1 MPTLQ
6 EQAKT
11 INDLIDKAKTAAD
24 KGDIE
29 TARKLQEEIQ
39 TAKDAYNSE
48 KEVVDAISAEEKV
61 GGDSEPATSK
71 ESETE
76 EKNDKPDAEKDL
88 KKPAPEKEESTKEE
102 EPKADEKEQPEEK
115 PEAPVEEKTPEEL
128 EEEKKKKLGGKRSM
142 ARKILGN
149 QDNKFSEE
157 TQAFLDYVKTKGA
170 QRDNVTSVEAQPIIP
185 EDIKYQPEELPETFV
200 DLKKFVNVQP
210 VTTAAGSHPI
220 LNPAQETMVSVE
232 ELEKNPELAKPK
244 FTDIDYKVKT
254 YRGQIPVSQ
263 ESLDDSEANLAN
275 IVAQNNARQ
284 AVNTTNKYIADV
296 MKSFEAVNTADL
308 DDIKQIINVEIDPA
322 YNLSLV
328 VSQSFY
334 QALDT
339 LKDKNGQYLLKQD
352 ITSPTGT
359 VLFGR
364 PVFIIKDELFGNKGD
379 KKAFIGD
386 LKYAVFFADRKQAS
400 VKWVENEIYGQVLAA
415 YMRFDVKKG
424 VEEAGRFLTYT
435 GTAGDLGTGSEPQA

>member
-1 MPTLQ
+1 MATLQ
-6 EQAKT
+6 EQAKS
-11 INDLIDKAKTAAD
+11 INDLIDQAQKAVNN
-24 KGDIE
+24 GDVE

-39 TAKDAYNSE
+39 QAKNAYNE
-48 KEVVDAISAEEKV
+48 QKEIVDSVSAEEKIS
-61 GGDSEPATSK
+61 GDSEAPKDKT
-71 ESETE
+71 ETE
-76 EKNDKPDAEKDL
+76 EKNEKPDAEPPTED
-88 KKPAPEKEESTKEE
+88 KKVDEQPEQDK

-115 PEAPVEEKTPEEL
+115 PETPVEEKTPEEL

-210 VTTAAGSHPI
+210 VTTASGSHPI

-232 ELEKNPELAKPK
+232 ELAKNPELASPK

-263 ESLDDSEANLAN
+263 EALDDSEANLAN
-275 IVAQNNARQ
+275 IIARNNARQ

-296 MKSFEAVNTADL
+296 MKTFEPVDTANL

-364 PVFIIKDELFGNKGD
+364 PVFIIKDELFGVKGD

-386 LKYAVFFADRKQAS
+386 LNYAVFFADRKQAS
-400 VKWVENEIYGQVLAA
+400 VKWVENEIYGQILAA

-424 VEEAGRFLTYT
+424 VEEAGRFITYT
-435 GTAGDLGTGSEPQA
+435 GTAGDLGTGSEPVA

>member
-1 MPTLQ
+1 MATLQ
-6 EQAKT
+6 EQAKS
-11 INDLIDKAKTAAD
+11 INDLIDQAQKAVNN
-24 KGDIE
+24 GDVE
-29 TARKLQEEIQ
+29 TARKLKEEIQ
-39 TAKDAYNSE
+39 QAKDTYNE
-48 KEVVDAISAEEKV
+48 QKEIVDSVSAEEKIS
-61 GGDSEPATSK
+61 GDSEATK
-71 ESETE
+71 ETTETE
-76 EKNDKPDAEKDL
+76 EKNDKPDAESASEKDED
-88 KKPAPEKEESTKEE
+88 EKTEQDKET
-102 EPKADEKEQPEEK
+102 KADEKEAPEEK
-115 PEAPVEEKTPEEL
+115 PETQVEGKTPEEL

-142 ARKILGN
+142 ARQILGN
-149 QDNKFSEE
+149 QDKFSEE
-157 TQAFLDYVKTKGA
+157 TQAFLNYVKSKGA
-170 QRDNVTSVEAQPIIP
+170 QRDNVTSVEAQPLIP
-185 EDIKYQPEELPETFV
+185 EDIKYIPEELPETFV

-220 LNPAQETMVSVE
+220 LNPAQETMISVE
-232 ELEKNPELAKPK
+232 ELAKNPELAKPT
-244 FTDIDYKVKT
+244 FTEVDYKVKT

-296 MKSFEAVNTADL
+296 MKSFAPVDTANL
-308 DDIKQIINVEIDPA
+308 DDIKTIINTDIDPA

-334 QALDT
+334 NALDT

-364 PVFIIKDELFGNKGD
+364 PVFIIKDELFGVKGE

-386 LKYAVFFADRKQAS
+386 LKYAVFFADRKQAT
-400 VKWVENEIYGQVLAA
+400 VKWIDNEIYGELLAA

-424 VEEAGRFLTYT
+424 VEEAGRFITYT

>member
-1 MPTLQ
+1 MATLQ
-6 EQAKT
+6 EQAKS
-11 INDLIDKAKTAAD
+11 INDLIDQAQKAVND
-24 KGDIE
+24 GDVE
-29 TARKLQEEIQ
+29 TARKLKEEIQ
-39 TAKDAYNSE
+39 QAKDAYNE
-48 KEVVDAISAEEKV
+48 QKEVVDAVSAEEKIS
-61 GGDSEPATSK
+61 GDSEAPK
-71 ESETE
+71 EKTETE
-76 EKNDKPDAEKDL
+76 AKNEKPEAEP
-88 KKPAPEKEESTKEE
+88 PAEEKEVDKQPEQDK
-102 EPKADEKEQPEEK
+102 EPKADEKEQPKEK
-115 PEAPVEEKTPEEL
+115 PEAPIDEKTPEEL

-142 ARKILGN
+142 ARKILENKEN
-149 QDNKFSEE
+149 QLSDEAKGFVEY
-157 TQAFLDYVKTKGA
+157 LKTKGA
-170 QRDNVTSVEAQPIIP
+170 KRDNVKSVDAQPIIP

-263 ESLDDSEANLAN
+263 ESLDDSEANLAA

-296 MKSFEAVNTADL
+296 MKSFEAVNTANL
-308 DDIKQIINVEIDPA
+308 DDIKEIINVEIDPA

-364 PVFIIKDELFGNKGD
+364 PVFIIKDELFGAKGD

-400 VKWVENEIYGQVLAA
+400 VKWVENEIYGQILAA

-435 GTAGDLGTGSEPQA
+435 GTAGDLGTGSEPKA

>member
-1 MPTLQ
+1 MP
-6 EQAKT
+6 
-11 INDLIDKAKTAAD
+11 
-24 KGDIE
+24 
-29 TARKLQEEIQ
+29 
-39 TAKDAYNSE
+39 
-48 KEVVDAISAEEKV
+48 
-61 GGDSEPATSK
+61 
-71 ESETE
+71 
-76 EKNDKPDAEKDL
+76 EKNAEAKPDVDK
-88 KKPAPEKEESTKEE
+88 

-115 PEAPVEEKTPEEL
+115 PETPVEEKTPEEL

-142 ARKILGN
+142 ARQILEN
-149 QDNKFSEE
+149 KDNKFSEE
-157 TQAFLDYVKTKGA
+157 AQAFLKYVKTKGA

-210 VTTAAGSHPI
+210 VTNASGSHPI

-232 ELEKNPELAKPK
+232 ELAKNPELASPK

-263 ESLDDSEANLAN
+263 EALDDSEANLAN
-275 IVAQNNARQ
+275 IIAKNNARQ
-284 AVNTTNKYIADV
+284 AVNTTNKYIAEV
-296 MKSFEAVNTADL
+296 MKSFEAVDTDNL
-308 DDIKQIINVEIDPA
+308 DDIKAIINVDIDPA

-364 PVFIIKDELFGNKGD
+364 PVFIIKDELFGAKGD

-386 LKYAVFFADRKQAS
+386 LNYAVFFADRKQAS
-400 VKWVENEIYGQVLAA
+400 AKWVEHAIYGQVLAA

>member
-6 EQAKT
+6 EQAKS
-11 INDLIDKAKTAAD
+11 INDLIDQAQSAAN

-29 TARKLQEEIQ
+29 SARKLQEEIAQ
-39 TAKDAYNSE
+39 AKEAYNAE
-48 KEVVDAISAEEKV
+48 KEVVDSVSAEEKIS
-61 GGDSEPATSK
+61 GDSEAPK
-71 ESETE
+71 ETTETE
-76 EKNDKPDAEKDL
+76 EKNEKPDAESALEKDA
-88 KKPAPEKEESTKEE
+88 KTKPEQDEET
-102 EPKADEKEQPEEK
+102 KADEKEVPEEK
-115 PEAPVEEKTPEEL
+115 PETPVGEKTPEEL

-149 QDNKFSEE
+149 QDKFSEE
-157 TQAFLDYVKTKGA
+157 TEAFLNYVKSKGA

-185 EDIKYQPEELPETFV
+185 EDIKYTPEVLPETFV

-210 VTTAAGSHPI
+210 VTTASGSHPI

-232 ELEKNPELAKPK
+232 ELAKNPELASPK

-263 ESLDDSEANLAN
+263 EALDDSEANLAN
-275 IVAQNNARQ
+275 IIAKNNARQ

-296 MKSFEAVNTADL
+296 MKSFAAVDTANL
-308 DDIKQIINVEIDPA
+308 DDIKAIINVEIDPA

-364 PVFIIKDELFGNKGD
+364 PVFIIKDELFGAKGD

-386 LKYAVFFADRKQAS
+386 LNYAVFFADRKQAS
-400 VKWVENEIYGQVLAA
+400 VKWVENEIYGQILAA

-424 VEEAGRFLTYT
+424 VEEAGRFITYT
-435 GTAGDLGTGSEPQA
+435 GTAGDLGTGSEPVA

>member
-1 MPTLQ
+1 MATLQ
-6 EQAKT
+6 EQAKS
-11 INDLIDKAKTAAD
+11 INDLIDQAQKAVND
-24 KGDIE
+24 GDVE
-29 TARKLQEEIQ
+29 TARKLKEEIQ
-39 TAKDAYNSE
+39 QAKDAYNE
-48 KEVVDAISAEEKV
+48 QKEVVDAVSAEEKIS
-61 GGDSEPATSK
+61 GDSEAPK
-71 ESETE
+71 EKTETE
-76 EKNDKPDAEKDL
+76 EKNEKPEAEAPAEEKEVD
-88 KKPAPEKEESTKEE
+88 KKPEQDK

-115 PEAPVEEKTPEEL
+115 PETPVEEKTPEEL

-142 ARKILGN
+142 ARKILENKEN
-149 QDNKFSEE
+149 QLSDEAKGFVEY
-157 TQAFLDYVKTKGA
+157 LKTKGA
-170 QRDNVTSVEAQPIIP
+170 KRDNVKSVDAQPIIP

-263 ESLDDSEANLAN
+263 ESLDDSEANLAA

-296 MKSFEAVNTADL
+296 MKSFAPVNTADL
-308 DDIKQIINVEIDPA
+308 DDIKEIINVEIDPA

-364 PVFIIKDELFGNKGD
+364 PVFIIKDELFGAKGD

-400 VKWVENEIYGQVLAA
+400 VKWIENEIYGQILAA

-435 GTAGDLGTGSEPQA
+435 GTAGDLGTGSEPKA

>member
-1 MPTLQ
+1 MATLQ
-6 EQAKT
+6 EQAKS
-11 INDLIDKAKTAAD
+11 INDLIDQAQKAVNN
-24 KGDIE
+24 GDVE
-29 TARKLQEEIQ
+29 TARKLKEEIQ
-39 TAKDAYNSE
+39 QAKDTYNE
-48 KEVVDAISAEEKV
+48 QKEIVDSVSAEEKIS
-61 GGDSEPATSK
+61 GDSEASK
-71 ESETE
+71 DKTETE
-76 EKNDKPDAEKDL
+76 EKNDKPEAETVPEKDTEV
-88 KKPAPEKEESTKEE
+88 KPEGDK

-115 PEAPVEEKTPEEL
+115 TESPVEEQTPEEL

-142 ARKILGN
+142 ARQILENKEN
-149 QDNKFSEE
+149 QLSDEAKGFVEYLKS
-157 TQAFLDYVKTKGA
+157 KGA
-170 QRDNVTSVEAQPIIP
+170 KRDNVKSVDAQPIIP

-400 VKWVENEIYGQVLAA
+400 VKWVENEIYGQILAA

>member
-1 MPTLQ
+1 MATLQ
-6 EQAKT
+6 EQAKS
-11 INDLIDKAKTAAD
+11 INDLIDQAQKAVNN
-24 KGDIE
+24 GDVE
-29 TARKLQEEIQ
+29 TARKLKEEIQ
-39 TAKDAYNSE
+39 QAKDTYNE
-48 KEVVDAISAEEKV
+48 QKEIVDSVSAEEKIS
-61 GGDSEPATSK
+61 GDSEAPK
-71 ESETE
+71 EKTETE
-76 EKNDKPDAEKDL
+76 AKNEKPDAES
-88 KKPAPEKEESTKEE
+88 PAEDKQPEQDK
-102 EPKADEKEQPEEK
+102 EPKADEEEVPEEN
-115 PEAPVEEKTPEEL
+115 PESPVEGKTPEEL
-128 EEEKKKKLGGKRSM
+128 IDEKKKKLGGKRSM
-142 ARKILGN
+142 ARTILDN
-149 QDNKFSEE
+149 KDNKFSEE
-157 TQAFLDYVKTKGA
+157 AQNFMKYIKSKGA

-210 VTTAAGSHPI
+210 VTTASGSHPI

-232 ELEKNPELAKPK
+232 ELAKNPELASPK

-263 ESLDDSEANLAN
+263 EALDDSEANLAN
-275 IVAQNNARQ
+275 IIAKNNARQ

-296 MKSFEAVNTADL
+296 MKSFEPVDTANL
-308 DDIKQIINVEIDPA
+308 DDIKAIINVDIDPA

-364 PVFIIKDELFGNKGD
+364 PVFIIKDELFGAKGD

-386 LKYAVFFADRKQAS
+386 LNYAVFFADRKQAS
-400 VKWVENEIYGQVLAA
+400 VKWVENEIYGQILAS

-424 VEEAGRFLTYT
+424 VEEAGRFITYT

>member
-1 MPTLQ
+1 MATLQ
-6 EQAKT
+6 EQAKS
-11 INDLIDKAKTAAD
+11 INDLIDQAQKAVNN
-24 KGDIE
+24 GDVE

-39 TAKDAYNSE
+39 QAKNAYNE
-48 KEVVDAISAEEKV
+48 QKEIVDAVSAEEKIS
-61 GGDSEPATSK
+61 GDSEAPKDKT
-71 ESETE
+71 ETE
-76 EKNDKPDAEKDL
+76 EKNEKPDAEPPTEDKEVE
-88 KKPAPEKEESTKEE
+88 KQPEQDK
-102 EPKADEKEQPEEK
+102 EPKADEKEQPEEN
-115 PEAPVEEKTPEEL
+115 PETPVEEKTPEEL

-210 VTTAAGSHPI
+210 VTTASGSHPI

-232 ELEKNPELAKPK
+232 ELAKNPELASPK

-263 ESLDDSEANLAN
+263 EALDDSEANLAN
-275 IVAQNNARQ
+275 IIARNNARQ

-296 MKSFEAVNTADL
+296 MKTFAPVDTANL

-364 PVFIIKDELFGNKGD
+364 PVFIIKDELFGAKGD

-386 LKYAVFFADRKQAS
+386 LNYAVFFADRKQAS
-400 VKWVENEIYGQVLAA
+400 VKWVENEIYGQILAA

-435 GTAGDLGTGSEPQA
+435 GTAGDLGTGSEPTA

>member
-1 MPTLQ
+1 MATLQ
-6 EQAKT
+6 EQAKS
-11 INDLIDKAKTAAD
+11 INNLIDQAQKAVNN
-24 KGDIE
+24 GDVE

-39 TAKDAYNSE
+39 QAKNAYNE
-48 KEVVDAISAEEKV
+48 QKGIVDAVSAEEKIS
-61 GGDSEPATSK
+61 GDSEAPKDKT
-71 ESETE
+71 ETE
-76 EKNDKPDAEKDL
+76 EKNEKPDAEPPTEDKEV
-88 KKPAPEKEESTKEE
+88 EKQLEQDKV
-102 EPKADEKEQPEEK
+102 PKADEKEQPEEN
-115 PEAPVEEKTPEEL
+115 PETPVEEKTPEEL
-128 EEEKKKKLGGKRSM
+128 EEETKKKLGGKRSM

-210 VTTAAGSHPI
+210 VTTASGSHPI

-232 ELEKNPELAKPK
+232 ELAKNPKLASPK

-263 ESLDDSEANLAN
+263 EALDDSEANLAN
-275 IVAQNNARQ
+275 IIARNNARQ

-296 MKSFEAVNTADL
+296 MKTFAPVDTANL

-364 PVFIIKDELFGNKGD
+364 PVFIIKDELFGVKGD

-386 LKYAVFFADRKQAS
+386 LNYAVFFADRKQAS
-400 VKWVENEIYGQVLAA
+400 VKWVENEIYGQILAA

-424 VEEAGRFLTYT
+424 VEEAGRFITYT
-435 GTAGDLGTGSEPQA
+435 GTAGDLGTGSEPTA

>member
-1 MPTLQ
+1 MATLK
-6 EQAKT
+6 EQAKS
-11 INDLIDKAKTAAD
+11 INDLIDQAQKAVNN
-24 KGDIE
+24 GDVE
-29 TARKLQEEIQ
+29 TARKLKEEIQ
-39 TAKDAYNSE
+39 QAKDTYNE
-48 KEVVDAISAEEKV
+48 QKEIVDSVSAEEKIS
-61 GGDSEPATSK
+61 GDSEAPK
-71 ESETE
+71 EKTETE
-76 EKNDKPDAEKDL
+76 AKNEKPEAETVPEKDTEAKPDVDK
-88 KKPAPEKEESTKEE
+88 

-115 PEAPVEEKTPEEL
+115 PETPVEEKTPEEL

-142 ARKILGN
+142 ARQILENKEN
-149 QDNKFSEE
+149 QLSDE
-157 TQAFLDYVKTKGA
+157 VKGFVEYLKSKGA
-170 QRDNVTSVEAQPIIP
+170 KRDNVKSVDAQPIIP

-400 VKWVENEIYGQVLAA
+400 VKWVENEIYGQILAA

>member
-1 MPTLQ
+1 MATLQ
-6 EQAKT
+6 EQAKS
-11 INDLIDKAKTAAD
+11 INDLIDQAQKAVNN
-24 KGDIE
+24 GDVE
-29 TARKLQEEIQ
+29 TARKLKEEIQ
-39 TAKDAYNSE
+39 QAKDTYNE
-48 KEVVDAISAEEKV
+48 QKEIVDSVSAEEKIS
-61 GGDSEPATSK
+61 GDSEAPK
-71 ESETE
+71 EKTETE
-76 EKNDKPDAEKDL
+76 AKNEKPDAEPPTEDKQ
-88 KKPAPEKEESTKEE
+88 PEQDKA
-102 EPKADEKEQPEEK
+102 PKADEKEVPEEK
-115 PEAPVEEKTPEEL
+115 PETPVEEKTPEEL

-157 TQAFLDYVKTKGA
+157 TEAFLNYVKSKGA

-210 VTTAAGSHPI
+210 VTTASGSHPI
-220 LNPAQETMVSVE
+220 LNPAQEIMVSVE
-232 ELEKNPELAKPK
+232 ELAKNPELASPK

-263 ESLDDSEANLAN
+263 EALDDSEANLAN
-275 IVAQNNARQ
+275 IIAKNNARQ

-296 MKSFEAVNTADL
+296 MKSFAAVDTANL
-308 DDIKQIINVEIDPA
+308 DDIKQIINVDIDPA

-364 PVFIIKDELFGNKGD
+364 PVFIIKDELFGVKGD

-386 LKYAVFFADRKQAS
+386 LNYAVFFADRKQAS
-400 VKWVENEIYGQVLAA
+400 VKWVENEIYGQILAA

-424 VEEAGRFLTYT
+424 VEEAGRFITYT
-435 GTAGDLGTGSEPQA
+435 GTAGDVVTP

>member
-1 MPTLQ
+1 MATLQ
-6 EQAKT
+6 EQAKS
-11 INDLIDKAKTAAD
+11 INDLIDQAQKAVNN
-24 KGDIE
+24 GDVE
-29 TARKLQEEIQ
+29 TARKLKEEIQ
-39 TAKDAYNSE
+39 QAKDTYNE
-48 KEVVDAISAEEKV
+48 QKEIVDSVSAEEKIS
-61 GGDSEPATSK
+61 GDSEAPK
-71 ESETE
+71 EKTETE
-76 EKNDKPDAEKDL
+76 AKNEKPDAES
-88 KKPAPEKEESTKEE
+88 APEKDAEVKPEQDK
-102 EPKADEKEQPEEK
+102 EPKTDEKEQPEEK

-142 ARKILGN
+142 ARQILENKEN
-149 QDNKFSEE
+149 QLSDEAKGFVEYLKS
-157 TQAFLDYVKTKGA
+157 KGA
-170 QRDNVTSVEAQPIIP
+170 KRDNVKSVDAQPIIP

-296 MKSFEAVNTADL
+296 MKSFQAVNTADL
-308 DDIKQIINVEIDPA
+308 DDIKAIINVEIDPA

-400 VKWVENEIYGQVLAA
+400 VKWVENEIYGQILAA

>member
-1 MPTLQ
+1 MATLQ
-6 EQAKT
+6 EQAKS
-11 INDLIDKAKTAAD
+11 INDLIDQAQKAVNN
-24 KGDIE
+24 GDVE
-29 TARKLQEEIQ
+29 TARKLKEEIQ
-39 TAKDAYNSE
+39 QAKDTYNE
-48 KEVVDAISAEEKV
+48 QKEIVDSVSAEEKIS
-61 GGDSEPATSK
+61 GDSEAPK
-71 ESETE
+71 EKTETE
-76 EKNDKPDAEKDL
+76 AKNEKPEAENVPEKNAEAKPDVDK
-88 KKPAPEKEESTKEE
+88 

-115 PEAPVEEKTPEEL
+115 PETPVEEKTPEEL

-142 ARKILGN
+142 ARQILEN
-149 QDNKFSEE
+149 KENKFSEE
-157 TQAFLDYVKTKGA
+157 AEAFLKYVQSKGA

-210 VTTAAGSHPI
+210 VTTASGSHPI

-232 ELEKNPELAKPK
+232 ELAKNPELASPK

-263 ESLDDSEANLAN
+263 EALDDSEANLAN
-275 IVAQNNARQ
+275 IIAKNNARQ

-296 MKSFEAVNTADL
+296 MKSFEPVDTANL
-308 DDIKQIINVEIDPA
+308 DDIKAIINVDIDPA

-364 PVFIIKDELFGNKGD
+364 PVFIIKDELFGAKGD
-379 KKAFIGD
+379 KKAFNGD
-386 LKYAVFFADRKQAS
+386 LNYAVFFADRKQAS
-400 VKWVENEIYGQVLAA
+400 VKWVENEIYGQILAA

-424 VEEAGRFLTYT
+424 VEEAGRFITYT
-435 GTAGDLGTGSEPQA
+435 GTAGDLGTGSEPTA

>member
-1 MPTLQ
+1 MATLQ
-6 EQAKT
+6 EQAKS
-11 INDLIDKAKTAAD
+11 INDLIDQAQKAVNN
-24 KGDIE
+24 GDVE
-29 TARKLQEEIQ
+29 TARKLKEEIQ
-39 TAKDAYNSE
+39 QAKDTYNE
-48 KEVVDAISAEEKV
+48 QKEIVDSVSAEEKIS
-61 GGDSEPATSK
+61 GDSEAPK
-71 ESETE
+71 EKTETE
-76 EKNDKPDAEKDL
+76 AKNEKPEAENVPEKNAEAKPDFDK
-88 KKPAPEKEESTKEE
+88 

-115 PEAPVEEKTPEEL
+115 PETPVEEKTPEEL

-142 ARKILGN
+142 ARQILEN
-149 QDNKFSEE
+149 KENKFSEE
-157 TQAFLDYVKTKGA
+157 TEAFLKYVQSKGA

-210 VTTAAGSHPI
+210 VTTASGSHPI

-232 ELEKNPELAKPK
+232 ELAKNPELASPK

-263 ESLDDSEANLAN
+263 EALDDSEANLAN
-275 IVAQNNARQ
+275 IIAKNNARQ

-296 MKSFEAVNTADL
+296 MKSFEPVDTANL
-308 DDIKQIINVEIDPA
+308 DDIKAIINVDIDPA

-364 PVFIIKDELFGNKGD
+364 PVFIIKDELFGAKGD

-386 LKYAVFFADRKQAS
+386 LNYAVFFADRKQAS
-400 VKWVENEIYGQVLAA
+400 VKWVENEIYGQILAA

>member
-1 MPTLQ
+1 MATLQ
-6 EQAKT
+6 EQAKS
-11 INDLIDKAKTAAD
+11 INDLIDQAQKAVNN
-24 KGDIE
+24 GDVE
-29 TARKLQEEIQ
+29 TARKLKEEIQ
-39 TAKDAYNSE
+39 QAKDTYNE
-48 KEVVDAISAEEKV
+48 QKEIVDSVSAEEKIS
-61 GGDSEPATSK
+61 GDSEAPK
-71 ESETE
+71 EKTETE
-76 EKNDKPDAEKDL
+76 AKNEKPEAEPPTEDKQTEQD
-88 KKPAPEKEESTKEE
+88 KET
-102 EPKADEKEQPEEK
+102 KADEKEAPVEK
-115 PEAPVEEKTPEEL
+115 PEAPIEEKTPEEL

-142 ARKILGN
+142 ARQILEN
-149 QDNKFSEE
+149 KENKFSEE
-157 TQAFLDYVKTKGA
+157 AEAFLKYVQSKGA

-210 VTTAAGSHPI
+210 VTTASGSHPI

-232 ELEKNPELAKPK
+232 ELAKNPEIASPK

-263 ESLDDSEANLAN
+263 EALDDSEANLAN
-275 IVAQNNARQ
+275 IIAKNNARQ

-296 MKSFEAVNTADL
+296 MKSFAPVDTANL
-308 DDIKQIINVEIDPA
+308 DDIKAIINVDIDPA

-386 LKYAVFFADRKQAS
+386 LNYAVFFADRKQAS
-400 VKWVENEIYGQVLAA
+400 VKWVENEIYGQILAA

-424 VEEAGRFLTYT
+424 VEEAGRFITYT

>member
-1 MPTLQ
+1 MATLQ
-6 EQAKT
+6 EQAKS
-11 INDLIDKAKTAAD
+11 INDLIDQAQKAVNN
-24 KGDIE
+24 GDVE
-29 TARKLQEEIQ
+29 TARKLKEEIQ
-39 TAKDAYNSE
+39 QAKDTYNE
-48 KEVVDAISAEEKV
+48 QKEIVDSVSAEEKIS
-61 GGDSEPATSK
+61 GDSEAPK
-71 ESETE
+71 EKTETE
-76 EKNDKPDAEKDL
+76 AKNEKPEAENVPEKNAEAKPDVDK
-88 KKPAPEKEESTKEE
+88 

-115 PEAPVEEKTPEEL
+115 PETPIEEKTPEEL

-142 ARKILGN
+142 ARQILENKEN
-149 QDNKFSEE
+149 QLSDEAKGFVEYLKS
-157 TQAFLDYVKTKGA
+157 KGA
-170 QRDNVTSVEAQPIIP
+170 KRDNVKSVDAQPIIP

-263 ESLDDSEANLAN
+263 ESLDDSEANLAA

-296 MKSFEAVNTADL
+296 MKSFEAVDTANL
-308 DDIKQIINVEIDPA
+308 DDIKAIINTDIDPA

>member
-1 MPTLQ
+1 MATLQ
-6 EQAKT
+6 EQAKS
-11 INDLIDKAKTAAD
+11 INDLIDQAQKAVNN
-24 KGDIE
+24 GDVE
-29 TARKLQEEIQ
+29 TARKLKEEIQ
-39 TAKDAYNSE
+39 QAKDTYNE
-48 KEVVDAISAEEKV
+48 QKEIVDSVSAEEKIS
-61 GGDSEPATSK
+61 GDSEAPK
-71 ESETE
+71 EKTETE
-76 EKNDKPDAEKDL
+76 AKNEKPEAETVPEKDTEAKPDVDK
-88 KKPAPEKEESTKEE
+88 

-115 PEAPVEEKTPEEL
+115 PETPVEEKTPEEL

-142 ARKILGN
+142 ARQILENKEN
-149 QDNKFSEE
+149 QLSDE
-157 TQAFLDYVKTKGA
+157 VKGFVEYLKSKGA
-170 QRDNVTSVEAQPIIP
+170 KRDNVKSVDAQPIIP

-296 MKSFEAVNTADL
+296 MKSFEAVNTANL
-308 DDIKQIINVEIDPA
+308 DDIKEIINVEIDPA

-339 LKDKNGQYLLKQD
+339 LKDKNEQYLLKQD

-435 GTAGDLGTGSEPQA
+435 GTAGDLGTGSEPTA

>member
-1 MPTLQ
+1 MATLQ
-6 EQAKT
+6 EQAKS
-11 INDLIDKAKTAAD
+11 INDLIDQAQKAVNN
-24 KGDIE
+24 GDVE
-29 TARKLQEEIQ
+29 TARKLKEEIQ
-39 TAKDAYNSE
+39 QAKDTYNE
-48 KEVVDAISAEEKV
+48 QKEIVDSVSAEEKIS
-61 GGDSEPATSK
+61 GDSEAPK
-71 ESETE
+71 EKTETE
-76 EKNDKPDAEKDL
+76 AKNEKPEAESASEKD
-88 KKPAPEKEESTKEE
+88 ADEKTEQDKET
-102 EPKADEKEQPEEK
+102 KADEKEVPEEK
-115 PEAPVEEKTPEEL
+115 PETPIEEKTPEEL

-142 ARKILGN
+142 ARQILENKEN
-149 QDNKFSEE
+149 QLSDEAKGFVEYLKS
-157 TQAFLDYVKTKGA
+157 KGA
-170 QRDNVTSVEAQPIIP
+170 KRDNVKSVDAQPIIP

-400 VKWVENEIYGQVLAA
+400 VKWVENEIYGQILAA

>member
-1 MPTLQ
+1 MATLQ
-6 EQAKT
+6 EQAKS
-11 INDLIDKAKTAAD
+11 INDLIDQAQKAVNN
-24 KGDIE
+24 GDVE
-29 TARKLQEEIQ
+29 TARKLKEEIQ
-39 TAKDAYNSE
+39 QAKDTYNE
-48 KEVVDAISAEEKV
+48 QKEIVDSVSAEEKIE
-61 GGDSEPATSK
+61 GNSEPSK
-71 ESETE
+71 EKTETE
-76 EKNDKPDAEKDL
+76 EKNEKPDAES
-88 KKPAPEKEESTKEE
+88 APEKDAEVKPEQDK
-102 EPKADEKEQPEEK
+102 EPKADEKEQPEET
-115 PEAPVEEKTPEEL
+115 PEEPIEEKTPEEL

-142 ARKILGN
+142 ARQILENKEN
-149 QDNKFSEE
+149 QLSDEAKGFVEYLKS
-157 TQAFLDYVKTKGA
+157 KGA
-170 QRDNVTSVEAQPIIP
+170 KRDNVKSVDAQPIIP

-263 ESLDDSEANLAN
+263 ESLDDSEANLAA
-275 IVAQNNARQ
+275 IVGQNNARQ

-296 MKSFEAVNTADL
+296 MKSFAPVDTADL
-308 DDIKQIINVEIDPA
+308 DDIKEIINVEIDPA

>member
-1 MPTLQ
+1 MATLQ
-6 EQAKT
+6 EQAKS
-11 INDLIDKAKTAAD
+11 INDLIDQAQKAVNN
-24 KGDIE
+24 GDVE
-29 TARKLQEEIQ
+29 TARKLKEEIQ
-39 TAKDAYNSE
+39 QAKDTYNE
-48 KEVVDAISAEEKV
+48 QKEIVDSVSAEEKIS
-61 GGDSEPATSK
+61 GDSEVPK
-71 ESETE
+71 EKTETE
-76 EKNDKPDAEKDL
+76 AKNEKSEAENVPEKNAEAKPDVDK
-88 KKPAPEKEESTKEE
+88 
-102 EPKADEKEQPEEK
+102 EPKADEKEAPEEK
-115 PEAPVEEKTPEEL
+115 PEAPIEEKTPEEL

-149 QDNKFSEE
+149 QDKFSEE
-157 TQAFLDYVKTKGA
+157 TEAFLNYVKSKGA

-210 VTTAAGSHPI
+210 VTTASGSHPI

-232 ELEKNPELAKPK
+232 ELAKNPELASPK

-263 ESLDDSEANLAN
+263 EALDDSEANLAN
-275 IVAQNNARQ
+275 IIAKNNARQ

-296 MKSFEAVNTADL
+296 MKSFAPVDTANL
-308 DDIKQIINVEIDPA
+308 DDIKAIINVDIDPA

-364 PVFIIKDELFGNKGD
+364 PVFIIKDELFGAKGD

-386 LKYAVFFADRKQAS
+386 LNYAVFFADRKQAS
-400 VKWVENEIYGQVLAA
+400 VKWVENEIYGQILAA

-435 GTAGDLGTGSEPQA
+435 GTAGDLGTGSEPTA

>member
-6 EQAKT
+6 EQAKS
-11 INDLIDKAKTAAD
+11 INDLIDQAQTAAN

-29 TARKLQEEIQ
+29 TARKLQDEITQ
-39 TAKDAYNSE
+39 AKEAYNSE
-48 KEVVDAISAEEKV
+48 KEVVDSVSSEEKID
-61 GGDSEPATSK
+61 GGSEASEDKT
-71 ESETE
+71 ETE
-76 EKNDKPDAEKDL
+76 EKNEKPDAEP
-88 KKPAPEKEESTKEE
+88 PAEDKE
-102 EPKADEKEQPEEK
+102 ADEKPKEDEEEQPEEK
-115 PEAPVEEKTPEEL
+115 EEESVEEPSEEEL

-142 ARKILGN
+142 ARQILE
-149 QDNKFSEE
+149 NKENKYSEE
-157 TQAFLDYVKTKGA
+157 TQAFLNYVKTKGA

-210 VTTAAGSHPI
+210 VTTASGSHPI

-232 ELEKNPELAKPK
+232 ELAKNPELASPK
-244 FTDIDYKVKT
+244 FTDVDYKVKT

-263 ESLDDSEANLAN
+263 EALDDSEANLAN
-275 IVAQNNARQ
+275 IIAKNNARQ

-296 MKSFEAVNTADL
+296 MKSFAAVDTADL

-386 LKYAVFFADRKQAS
+386 LNYAVFFADRKQAS
-400 VKWVENEIYGQVLAA
+400 VKWVENEIYGQILAA

-424 VEEAGRFLTYT
+424 VEEAGRFITYT
-435 GTAGDLGTGSEPQA
+435 GTAGDLGTGSEPTA

>member
-6 EQAKT
+6 EQAKS
-11 INDLIDKAKTAAD
+11 INDLIDQAQSAAN

-29 TARKLQEEIQ
+29 GARKLQEEITQ
-39 TAKDAYNSE
+39 AKEAYNAE
-48 KEVVDAISAEEKV
+48 KEVVDSVSAEEKIS
-61 GGDSEPATSK
+61 GDSKATK
-71 ESETE
+71 ETSETE
-76 EKNDKPDAEKDL
+76 EKNDKPDAES
-88 KKPAPEKEESTKEE
+88 APETDAETKSEQDKET
-102 EPKADEKEQPEEK
+102 KADEKEVPEEK
-115 PEAPVEEKTPEEL
+115 PETPVEEKTPEEL
-128 EEEKKKKLGGKRSM
+128 EEEKKKNLGGKRSM

-149 QDNKFSEE
+149 QDKYSEE
-157 TQAFLDYVKTKGA
+157 TEAFLNYVKSKGA

-185 EDIKYQPEELPETFV
+185 EDIKYTPEELPETFV

-210 VTTAAGSHPI
+210 VTTASGSHPI

-232 ELEKNPELAKPK
+232 ELAKNPELASPK

-263 ESLDDSEANLAN
+263 EALDDSEANLAN
-275 IVAQNNARQ
+275 IIAKNNARQ

-296 MKSFEAVNTADL
+296 MKSFAPVDTANL
-308 DDIKQIINVEIDPA
+308 DDIKAIINVEIDPA

-364 PVFIIKDELFGNKGD
+364 PVFIIKDELFGAKGD

-386 LKYAVFFADRKQAS
+386 LNYAVFFADRKQAS
-400 VKWVENEIYGQVLAA
+400 VKWVENEIYGQILAA

-424 VEEAGRFLTYT
+424 VEEAGRFITYT
-435 GTAGDLGTGSEPQA
+435 GTAGDLGTGSEPVA

>member
-1 MPTLQ
+1 MATLQ
-6 EQAKT
+6 EQAKS
-11 INDLIDKAKTAAD
+11 INDLIDQAQKAVNN
-24 KGDIE
+24 GDVE
-29 TARKLQEEIQ
+29 TARKLKEEIQ
-39 TAKDAYNSE
+39 QAKDTYNE
-48 KEVVDAISAEEKV
+48 QKEIVDSVSAEEKIS
-61 GGDSEPATSK
+61 GDSEAPK
-71 ESETE
+71 EKTETE
-76 EKNDKPDAEKDL
+76 AKNEKPEAETVPEKDTEAKPDVDK
-88 KKPAPEKEESTKEE
+88 

-115 PEAPVEEKTPEEL
+115 PETPIEEKTPEEL

-142 ARKILGN
+142 ARQILENKEN
-149 QDNKFSEE
+149 QLSDEAKGFVEYLKS
-157 TQAFLDYVKTKGA
+157 KGA
-170 QRDNVTSVEAQPIIP
+170 KRDNVKSVDAQPIIP

>member
-1 MPTLQ
+1 MATLQ
-6 EQAKT
+6 EQAKS
-11 INDLIDKAKTAAD
+11 INDLIDQAQKAVNN
-24 KGDIE
+24 GDVE

-39 TAKDAYNSE
+39 QAKDTYNE
-48 KEVVDAISAEEKV
+48 QKEIVDSVSAEEKIS
-61 GGDSEPATSK
+61 GDSEAPKDKT
-71 ESETE
+71 ETE
-76 EKNDKPDAEKDL
+76 EKNEKPDAEPPTED
-88 KKPAPEKEESTKEE
+88 KKVDEQPEQDK

-115 PEAPVEEKTPEEL
+115 PETPVEEKTPEEL

-142 ARKILGN
+142 ARQILE
-149 QDNKFSEE
+149 NKENKYSEE
-157 TQAFLDYVKTKGA
+157 TQAFLNYVKTKGA

-210 VTTAAGSHPI
+210 VTTASGSHPI

-232 ELEKNPELAKPK
+232 ELAKNPELASPK

-263 ESLDDSEANLAN
+263 EALDDSEANLAN
-275 IVAQNNARQ
+275 IIAKNNARQ

-296 MKSFEAVNTADL
+296 MKSFAAVDTANL
-308 DDIKQIINVEIDPA
+308 DDIKQIINVDIDPA

-364 PVFIIKDELFGNKGD
+364 PVFIIKDELFGVKGD

-386 LKYAVFFADRKQAS
+386 LNYAVFFADRKQAS
-400 VKWVENEIYGQVLAA
+400 VKWVENEIYGQILAA

-424 VEEAGRFLTYT
+424 VEEAGRFITYT
-435 GTAGDLGTGSEPQA
+435 GTAGDVVTP

>member
-1 MPTLQ
+1 MATLQ
-6 EQAKT
+6 EQAKS
-11 INDLIDKAKTAAD
+11 INDLIDQAQKAVNN
-24 KGDIE
+24 GDVE
-29 TARKLQEEIQ
+29 TARKLKEEIQ
-39 TAKDAYNSE
+39 QAKDTYNE
-48 KEVVDAISAEEKV
+48 QKEIVDSVSAEEKIS
-61 GGDSEPATSK
+61 GDSEAPK
-71 ESETE
+71 EKSETE
-76 EKNDKPDAEKDL
+76 EKNDKPDAES
-88 KKPAPEKEESTKEE
+88 APEKDAEVKPEQDK
-102 EPKADEKEQPEEK
+102 EPKADEKEVPEES
-115 PEAPVEEKTPEEL
+115 PEEPVEEKTPEEL

-149 QDNKFSEE
+149 QDKYSEE
-157 TQAFLDYVKTKGA
+157 TEAFLKYVKSKGA

-185 EDIKYQPEELPETFV
+185 EDIKYTPEELPETFV

-210 VTTAAGSHPI
+210 VTTASGSHPI

-232 ELEKNPELAKPK
+232 ELAKNPELASPK

-263 ESLDDSEANLAN
+263 EALDDSEANLAN
-275 IVAQNNARQ
+275 IIAKNNARQ

-296 MKSFEAVNTADL
+296 MKSFAPVDTANL
-308 DDIKQIINVEIDPA
+308 DDIKAIINVEIDPA

-339 LKDKNGQYLLKQD
+339 LKDKNEQYLLKQD

-364 PVFIIKDELFGNKGD
+364 PVFIIKDELFGAKGD

-386 LKYAVFFADRKQAS
+386 LNYAVFFADRKQAS
-400 VKWVENEIYGQVLAA
+400 VKWVENEIYGQILAA

-424 VEEAGRFLTYT
+424 VEEAGRFITYT
-435 GTAGDLGTGSEPQA
+435 GTAGDLGTGSEPVA

>member
-1 MPTLQ
+1 MATLQ
-6 EQAKT
+6 EQAKS
-11 INDLIDKAKTAAD
+11 INDLIDQAQKAVNN
-24 KGDIE
+24 GDVE

-39 TAKDAYNSE
+39 QAKNAYNE
-48 KEVVDAISAEEKV
+48 QKEIVNAVSAEEKIS
-61 GGDSEPATSK
+61 GDSEAPKDKT
-71 ESETE
+71 ETE
-76 EKNDKPDAEKDL
+76 EKNEKPDAEPPTEDKEVE
-88 KKPAPEKEESTKEE
+88 KQPEQDK
-102 EPKADEKEQPEEK
+102 EPKADEKEQPEEN
-115 PEAPVEEKTPEEL
+115 PETPVEEKTPEEL

-210 VTTAAGSHPI
+210 VTTASGSHPI

-232 ELEKNPELAKPK
+232 ELAKNPELASPK

-263 ESLDDSEANLAN
+263 EALDDSEANLAN
-275 IVAQNNARQ
+275 IIARNNARQ

-296 MKSFEAVNTADL
+296 MKTFEPVDTANL

-386 LKYAVFFADRKQAS
+386 LNYAVFFADRKQAS

-435 GTAGDLGTGSEPQA
+435 GTAGDLGTGSEPTA

>member
-1 MPTLQ
+1 MATLQ
-6 EQAKT
+6 EQAKS
-11 INDLIDKAKTAAD
+11 INDLIDQAQKAVNN
-24 KGDIE
+24 GDVE
-29 TARKLQEEIQ
+29 TARKLKEEIQ
-39 TAKDAYNSE
+39 QAKDTYNE
-48 KEVVDAISAEEKV
+48 QKEIVDSVSAEEKIS
-61 GGDSEPATSK
+61 GDSEASK
-71 ESETE
+71 DKTETE
-76 EKNDKPDAEKDL
+76 EKNDKPEAETVPEKDTEA
-88 KKPAPEKEESTKEE
+88 KQEGDK
-102 EPKADEKEQPEEK
+102 EPKADEKEQPVEK
-115 PEAPVEEKTPEEL
+115 PEAPIEEKTPEEL

-142 ARKILGN
+142 ARQILEN
-149 QDNKFSEE
+149 KENKFSEE
-157 TQAFLDYVKTKGA
+157 AEAFLKYVQSKGA

-210 VTTAAGSHPI
+210 VTTASGSHPI

-232 ELEKNPELAKPK
+232 ELAKNPELASPK

-263 ESLDDSEANLAN
+263 EALDDSEANLAN
-275 IVAQNNARQ
+275 IIAKNNARQ

-400 VKWVENEIYGQVLAA
+400 VKWVENEIYGQILAA

>member
-1 MPTLQ
+1 MATLQ
-6 EQAKT
+6 EQAKS
-11 INDLIDKAKTAAD
+11 INDLIDQAQKAVNN
-24 KGDIE
+24 GDVE
-29 TARKLQEEIQ
+29 TARKLKEEIQ
-39 TAKDAYNSE
+39 QAKDTYNE
-48 KEVVDAISAEEKV
+48 QKEIVDSVSAEEKIS
-61 GGDSEPATSK
+61 GDSETSK
-71 ESETE
+71 DKTETE
-76 EKNDKPDAEKDL
+76 EKNDKPEAETVPEKDTEA
-88 KKPAPEKEESTKEE
+88 KQEGDK
-102 EPKADEKEQPEEK
+102 EPKADEKEQPVEK
-115 PEAPVEEKTPEEL
+115 PEAPIEEKTPEEL

-142 ARKILGN
+142 ARQILENKEN
-149 QDNKFSEE
+149 QLSDEAKGFVEYLKS
-157 TQAFLDYVKTKGA
+157 KGA
-170 QRDNVTSVEAQPIIP
+170 KRDNVKSVDAQPIIP

-263 ESLDDSEANLAN
+263 ESLDDSEANLAA

-296 MKSFEAVNTADL
+296 MKSFEAVDTANL
-308 DDIKQIINVEIDPA
+308 DDIKAIINTDIDPA

-364 PVFIIKDELFGNKGD
+364 PVFIIKDESFGNKGD

-400 VKWVENEIYGQVLAA
+400 VKWVENEIYGQILAA

>member
-1 MPTLQ
+1 MATLQ
-6 EQAKT
+6 EQAKS
-11 INDLIDKAKTAAD
+11 INDLIDQAQKAVNN
-24 KGDIE
+24 GDVE
-29 TARKLQEEIQ
+29 TARKLKEEIQ
-39 TAKDAYNSE
+39 QAKDTYNE
-48 KEVVDAISAEEKV
+48 QKEIVDSVSAEEKIS
-61 GGDSEPATSK
+61 GDSEAPK
-71 ESETE
+71 EKTETE
-76 EKNDKPDAEKDL
+76 AKNEKPEAETVPEKDTEAKPDVDK
-88 KKPAPEKEESTKEE
+88 
-102 EPKADEKEQPEEK
+102 EPKADEEEVPEEN
-115 PEAPVEEKTPEEL
+115 PESPVEGKTPEEL
-128 EEEKKKKLGGKRSM
+128 IDEKKKKLGGKRSM
-142 ARKILGN
+142 ARTILDN
-149 QDNKFSEE
+149 KDNKFSEE
-157 TQAFLDYVKTKGA
+157 AQNFMKYIKSKGA

-210 VTTAAGSHPI
+210 VTTASGSHPI

-232 ELEKNPELAKPK
+232 ELAKNPELASPK

-275 IVAQNNARQ
+275 IIAKNNARQ

-296 MKSFEAVNTADL
+296 MKSFEAVNTANL
-308 DDIKQIINVEIDPA
+308 DDIKAIINVEIDPA

-364 PVFIIKDELFGNKGD
+364 PVFIIKDELFGAKGD

-386 LKYAVFFADRKQAS
+386 LNYAVFFADRKQAS
-400 VKWVENEIYGQVLAA
+400 VKWVENEIYGQILAA

>member
-1 MPTLQ
+1 MATLQ
-6 EQAKT
+6 EQAKS
-11 INDLIDKAKTAAD
+11 INDLIDQAQKAVNN
-24 KGDIE
+24 GDVE

-39 TAKDAYNSE
+39 QAKNAYNE
-48 KEVVDAISAEEKV
+48 QKEIVDSVSAEEKIS
-61 GGDSEPATSK
+61 GDSEAPKDKT
-71 ESETE
+71 ETE
-76 EKNDKPDAEKDL
+76 EKNEKPDAEPPTED
-88 KKPAPEKEESTKEE
+88 KKVDEQPEQDK
-102 EPKADEKEQPEEK
+102 EPKADEKEQPEEN
-115 PEAPVEEKTPEEL
+115 PETPVEEKTPEEL

-210 VTTAAGSHPI
+210 VTTASGSHPI

-232 ELEKNPELAKPK
+232 ELAKNPELASPK

-263 ESLDDSEANLAN
+263 EALDDSEANLAN
-275 IVAQNNARQ
+275 IIARNNARQ

-296 MKSFEAVNTADL
+296 MKTFEPVDTANL

-364 PVFIIKDELFGNKGD
+364 PVFIIKDELFGVKGD

-386 LKYAVFFADRKQAS
+386 LNYAVFFADRKQAS
-400 VKWVENEIYGQVLAA
+400 VKWVENEIYGQILAS

-424 VEEAGRFLTYT
+424 VEEAGRFITYT
-435 GTAGDLGTGSEPQA
+435 GTAGDLGTGSEPTA

>member
-1 MPTLQ
+1 MATLQ
-6 EQAKT
+6 EQAKS
-11 INDLIDKAKTAAD
+11 INDLIDQAQKAVNN
-24 KGDIE
+24 GDVE
-29 TARKLQEEIQ
+29 TARKLKEEIQ
-39 TAKDAYNSE
+39 QAKDTYNE
-48 KEVVDAISAEEKV
+48 QKEIVDSVSAEEKIS
-61 GGDSEPATSK
+61 GDSEAPK
-71 ESETE
+71 EKTETE
-76 EKNDKPDAEKDL
+76 AKNEKPEAENVPEKNAEAKPDVDK
-88 KKPAPEKEESTKEE
+88 

-115 PEAPVEEKTPEEL
+115 PETPVEEKTPEEL

-142 ARKILGN
+142 ARQILENKEN
-149 QDNKFSEE
+149 QLSDE
-157 TQAFLDYVKTKGA
+157 VKGFVEYLKSKGA
-170 QRDNVTSVEAQPIIP
+170 KRDNVKSVDAQPIIP

-210 VTTAAGSHPI
+210 VTNAAGSHPI
-220 LNPAQETMVSVE
+220 LNPAQEIMVSVE

-263 ESLDDSEANLAN
+263 ESLDDSEADLAN

-296 MKSFEAVNTADL
+296 MKSFKAVNTADL

-364 PVFIIKDELFGNKGD
+364 PVFIIKDELFGAKGD

-386 LKYAVFFADRKQAS
+386 LNYAVFFADRKQAS

>member
-1 MPTLQ
+1 MATLQ
-6 EQAKT
+6 EQAKS
-11 INDLIDKAKTAAD
+11 INDLIDQAQKAVNN
-24 KGDIE
+24 GDVE

-39 TAKDAYNSE
+39 QAKNAYNE
-48 KEVVDAISAEEKV
+48 QKEIVDAVSAEEKIS
-61 GGDSEPATSK
+61 GDSEAPKDKT
-71 ESETE
+71 ETE
-76 EKNDKPDAEKDL
+76 EKNEKPDAEPPTEDKEVE
-88 KKPAPEKEESTKEE
+88 KQPEQDK
-102 EPKADEKEQPEEK
+102 EPKADEKEQPEEN
-115 PEAPVEEKTPEEL
+115 PETPVEEKTPEEL

-210 VTTAAGSHPI
+210 VTTASGSHPI

-232 ELEKNPELAKPK
+232 ELAKNPELASPK

-263 ESLDDSEANLAN
+263 EALDDSEANLAN
-275 IVAQNNARQ
+275 IIARNNARQ

-296 MKSFEAVNTADL
+296 MKTFAPVDTANL

-364 PVFIIKDELFGNKGD
+364 PVFIIKDELFGVKGD

-386 LKYAVFFADRKQAS
+386 LNYAVFFADRKQAS
-400 VKWVENEIYGQVLAA
+400 VKWVENEIYGQILAA

-424 VEEAGRFLTYT
+424 VEEAGRFITYT
-435 GTAGDLGTGSEPQA
+435 GTAGDLGTGSEPTA